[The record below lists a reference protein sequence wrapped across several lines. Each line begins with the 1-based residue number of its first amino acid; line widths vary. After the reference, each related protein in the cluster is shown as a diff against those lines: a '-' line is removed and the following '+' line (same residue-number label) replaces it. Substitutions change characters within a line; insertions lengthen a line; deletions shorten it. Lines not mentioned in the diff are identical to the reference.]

1 MSGNLGRSV
10 LTAGLVLAVAGLR
23 AGPVEAQSPYSPPAT
38 GSTRTG
44 IPPYS
49 PLFVPGSRG
58 LAQYGPVVV
67 TSPNTAFRPFT
78 TYNSLRT
85 GPSVYLPSP
94 FTPPPIYSP
103 PRFYKPAIV
112 SYP

>member
-1 MSGNLGRSV
+1 MFGNLRRSA
-10 LTAGLVLAVAGLR
+10 LTAGLVLAVA
-23 AGPVEAQSPYSPPAT
+23 AFPVVPVEAQSPSLPQAPGA
-38 GSTRTG
+38 TRTG

-49 PLFVPGSRG
+49 PLFVPGSPG

-78 TYNSLRT
+78 TYNSLRA

-103 PRFYKPAIV
+103 PRFYKPVIV
-112 SYP
+112 TYP